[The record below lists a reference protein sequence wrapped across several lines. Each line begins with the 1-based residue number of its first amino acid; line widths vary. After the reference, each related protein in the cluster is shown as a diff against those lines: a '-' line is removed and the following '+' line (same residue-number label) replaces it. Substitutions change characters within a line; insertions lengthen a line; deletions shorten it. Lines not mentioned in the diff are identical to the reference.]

1 MPADNSMVFFY
12 FPTKA
17 SPTTTLSIVGPV
29 GGGQPVSPK
38 ARYVS
43 GRTVNGTT
51 YAYQKNDVTQSTWTL
66 KFVDITRLQKA
77 ALQTYFNDIV
87 KGPSLAFDYLHTN
100 AIDYPGVRFLDNVLE
115 FSRIDGGAFFSCS
128 IKLLI
133 DGEVDD

>member
-1 MPADNSMVFFY
+1 MADMVYFY
-12 FPTKA
+12 FPNKA

-29 GGGQPVSPK
+29 GGGQPVRPQ

-51 YAYQKNDVTQSTWTL
+51 YAYQKNDMTQSVWVL
-66 KFVDITRLQKA
+66 NFVDLTAAQKT

-100 AIDYPGVRFLDNVLE
+100 ATDYAGVRFLDNVLE

-128 IKLLI
+128 ISLLI
-133 DGEVDD
+133 AGEVDD